1 MQLQEFVIETEF
13 KSEDSLAV
21 NKSRE
26 IKTNISV
33 NTEGKH
39 AKAHSPVETVIGA
52 LGSCFLINLQRY
64 FKERGKEIS
73 NSDVQII
80 LKGYRDPQIPKLVK
94 IDYEVGINRD
104 LDFDVDELK
113 GFMESASTT
122 YRTLENSVEISGKI
136 QKLETAN

>member
-1 MQLQEFVIETEF
+1 MKLQEFVIETEF
-13 KSEDSLAV
+13 NSADSMAV

-26 IKTNISV
+26 ITTSISV

-39 AKAHSPVETVIGA
+39 TKAHSPIETIIGA

-64 FKERGKEIS
+64 FQKSGQELL

-94 IDYEVGINRD
+94 INYEIGVSKGFN
-104 LDFDVDELK
+104 FDIDELK
-113 GFMESASTT
+113 EFIESSSTT
-122 YRTLENSVEISGKI
+122 YKTLEKSVKISGNVKR
-136 QKLETAN
+136 LETAN